1 MRIQRGWPMPTV
13 ISLGRVLWNRDPKG
27 RVPKSP
33 HGRGHHL
40 DGYISWGPM
49 VTADAGYGS
58 MGLMNHIWHP
68 MPNHPLFSLE
78 APSYTPIVKSPL
90 AVWETPSPLDTPSM
104 NDDGCIQSG
113 DPFRDPM
120 ASIWILHSIDPTHQ
134 SPSGHQIPLD
144 PNGEIP
150 SGWVG
155 GGGASPLDSLGTRF
169 YPHWIPIRY
178 QPIAQLGMPIA
189 SPLGIPTQWNL
200 NGHQI
205 SWHPIKWIKWG
216 PLHCSAWDAH
226 CISFGPPNPVEPQ
239 WASDFMVPHQMDP
252 KWGPLPI

>member
-33 HGRGHHL
+33 NGRGHYL

-58 MGLMNHIWHP
+58 MVLMNHICP
-68 MPNHPLFSLE
+68 MSNHPLVSLE

-113 DPFRDPM
+113 DPFRDPYGVHLDFPFDR
-120 ASIWILHSIDPTHQ
+120 SHPSK
-134 SPSGHQIPLD
+134 PSGHQIQLD

-155 GGGASPLDSLGTRF
+155 GGGF
-169 YPHWIPIRY
+169 PI
-178 QPIAQLGMPIA
+178 G
-189 SPLGIPTQWNL
+189 
-200 NGHQI
+200 
-205 SWHPIKWIKWG
+205 
-216 PLHCSAWDAH
+216 
-226 CISFGPPNPVEPQ
+226 
-239 WASDFMVPHQMDP
+239 
-252 KWGPLPI
+252 